1 MFKVVAFDLDGT
13 LADTIPMCIT
23 AFRNSISPYTSHEL
37 STEEIMRTFGLNE
50 IGMVRAVVGQ
60 NWESAIEDFY
70 YQYESLH
77 NEITSAFPGILNLLT
92 FLKKK
97 NIVVALITGKG
108 ERSCSISLE
117 KLGLSRL
124 FDETLYGSEISPNKK
139 KNMEYLLK
147 KYNIS
152 KEEFCYIG
160 DTIQDIKDCQDIGVT
175 CFSAAW
181 QESYNAD
188 TLEKYNPNRVFYH
201 VNDLYEYF
209 RHKLSNPAEPVNGK

>member
-1 MFKVVAFDLDGT
+1 MVKAVAGK
-13 LADTIPMCIT
+13 
-23 AFRNSISPYTSHEL
+23 
-37 STEEIMRTFGLNE
+37 
-50 IGMVRAVVGQ
+50 

-70 YQYESLH
+70 CQYESLH
-77 NEITSAFPGILNLLT
+77 NEVTSVFPGILKLIA

-97 NIVVALITGKG
+97 NITVALITGKG
-108 ERSCSISLE
+108 EKSCTITLE
-117 KLGLSRL
+117 KLGLSKI

-147 KYNIS
+147 KYSIS

-160 DTIQDIKDCQDIGVT
+160 DTVQDIKDCQEAGVV

-181 QESYNAD
+181 QESSNAD
-188 TLEKYNPNRVFYH
+188 ILEKENPNYVFYC

-209 RHKLSNPAEPVNGK
+209 NRK

>member
-23 AFRNSISPYTSHEL
+23 AFRNSISPYTGHEI
-37 STEEIMRTFGLNE
+37 STEEILRTFGLNE

-70 YQYESLH
+70 DQYESLH
-77 NEITSAFPGILNLLT
+77 NEVTSAFPGILNLLT

-124 FDETLYGSEISPNKK
+124 FDETLYGFG
-139 KNMEYLLK
+139 
-147 KYNIS
+147 NIS
-152 KEEFCYIG
+152 EQEKEYGI
-160 DTIQDIKDCQDIGVT
+160 
-175 CFSAAW
+175 S
-181 QESYNAD
+181 
-188 TLEKYNPNRVFYH
+188 LEKI
-201 VNDLYEYF
+201 
-209 RHKLSNPAEPVNGK
+209 

>member
-1 MFKVVAFDLDGT
+1 MFKIVAFDMDGT
-13 LADTIPMCIT
+13 IADTIPMCIK
-23 AFRNSISPYTSHEL
+23 AFRNSISPYTGHEL
-37 STEEIMRTFGLNE
+37 SREEILHTFGLNE
-50 IGMVRAVVGQ
+50 TGMVKAVVSQ

-70 YQYESLH
+70 CQYELLH
-77 NEITSAFPGILNLLT
+77 NEVTSTFPGILELIA

-97 NIVVALITGKG
+97 NITVALITGKG
-108 ERSCSISLE
+108 EKSCTITLE
-117 KLGLSRL
+117 KLGLQRI

-147 KYNIS
+147 KYSIS

-160 DTIQDIKDCQDIGVT
+160 DTVQDIKDCQDIGVV

-181 QESYNAD
+181 QEFVNAD
-188 TLEKYNPNRVFYH
+188 ILEKENPDYVFYC

-209 RHKLSNPAEPVNGK
+209 HRK

>member
-1 MFKVVAFDLDGT
+1 MFKIVAFDMDGT
-13 LADTIPMCIT
+13 IADTIPMCIK
-23 AFRNSISPYTSHEL
+23 AFRNSISPYTGHEL
-37 STEEIMRTFGLNE
+37 SREEILHTFGLNE
-50 IGMVRAVVGQ
+50 TGMVKAVVSQ

-70 YQYESLH
+70 CQYELLH
-77 NEITSAFPGILNLLT
+77 NEVTSTFPGILELIA

-97 NIVVALITGKG
+97 NITVALITGKG
-108 ERSCSISLE
+108 EKSCTITLK
-117 KLGLSRL
+117 KLGLQKI

-147 KYNIS
+147 KYSIS

-160 DTIQDIKDCQDIGVT
+160 DTVQDIKDCQDIGVV

-181 QESYNAD
+181 QESVNAD
-188 TLEKYNPNRVFYH
+188 ILEKENPDYVFYC

-209 RHKLSNPAEPVNGK
+209 HRK